1 MRVAFDEQIFAI
13 QPYGGISR
21 MFAELAQQFI
31 AERDLEVQL
40 LPLNAPVINRY
51 ALEHEDIRTNLAVWD
66 ARHEYHSL
74 ARYFMR
80 VRPRR
85 GQDIVHNTFYLP
97 HGLASYPGAK
107 RIVTIH
113 DMIPELLP
121 STRRRL
127 DFLTLKKHYVQR
139 ADHIIC
145 VSDATRRDLLDVY
158 PDIDAPI
165 SVIHHG
171 VHPRF
176 TPEAPRL
183 ADLPEDY
190 LLFVGNR
197 GTYKDANVLFE
208 AFAHIASTYPSLR
221 LVLVGG
227 GRVTSEETSLFR
239 NHHIT
244 DRIQQVNLSDDAMVS
259 AYAHARAFV
268 FPSRFEGFGIP
279 ALEAMASGTPTVL
292 ANTTSLPEVGG
303 SAALY
308 FSPGDAQDLANKLK
322 VILTDSAHAQQLSQ
336 AGLERA
342 AEFTWHRAA
351 QAHATT
357 YRQALAP

>member
-13 QPYGGISR
+13 QSYGGISR

-31 AERDLEVQL
+31 SEPDLGIQL

-51 ALEHEDIRTNLAVWD
+51 ALDQPDIRQHLAVRD
-66 ARHEYHSL
+66 AGHEYYSL

-113 DMIPELLP
+113 DMIPEMMP
-121 STRRRL
+121 ETRRRL

-139 ADHIIC
+139 ADHIVC
-145 VSDATRRDLLDVY
+145 VSDATKHNLLEIY
-158 PDIDAPI
+158 PNVEVPV
-165 SVIHHG
+165 SVVHHG

-176 TPEAPRL
+176 TPN
-183 ADLPEDY
+183 ADPITQLPSNY

-197 GTYKDANVLFE
+197 GGYKDADVLYR
-208 AFAHIASTYPSLR
+208 AFASISNDFPDLE

-227 GRVTSEETSLFR
+227 GPISGPERELLRTLSVDKQTR
-239 NHHIT
+239 
-244 DRIQQVNLSDDAMVS
+244 QVNLSDADMVG
-259 AYAHARAFV
+259 AYAHAQAFV

-279 ALEAMASGTPTVL
+279 ALEAMACGTPTIL
-292 ANTTSLPEVGG
+292 AAATSLPEVGG
-303 SAALY
+303 DTALY
-308 FSPGDAQDLANKLK
+308 FEPGKSDDLAAQLTTFLADPDLREALSKAG
-322 VILTDSAHAQQLSQ
+322 IL
-336 AGLERA
+336 RA
-342 AEFTWHRAA
+342 ASFTWHRSALS
-351 QAHATT
+351 HVNV
-357 YRQALAP
+357 YREVLAS

>member
-1 MRVAFDEQIFAI
+1 VRVAFDEQIFAI

-31 AERDLEVQL
+31 GEPDLGIQL

-51 ALEHEDIRTNLAVWD
+51 ALDHPDIRKHLAVRD
-66 ARHEYHSL
+66 AGHEYYSL

-80 VRPRR
+80 IRPRR

-113 DMIPELLP
+113 DMIPEMMP
-121 STRRRL
+121 ETRRRL

-145 VSDATRRDLLDVY
+145 VSEATKENLLEIY
-158 PDIDAPI
+158 PDVKAPV
-165 SVIHHG
+165 SVVHHG

-176 TPEAPRL
+176 TPDAAPL
-183 ADLPEDY
+183 NNLPANY

-197 GTYKDANVLFE
+197 GGYKDAQVLYR
-208 AFAHIASTYPSLR
+208 AFASIAQEFPDLD

-227 GRVTSEETSLFR
+227 GPLSTKERELLHALSIGQRTR
-239 NHHIT
+239 
-244 DRIQQVNLSDDAMVS
+244 QVNLTDADMVG
-259 AYAHARAFV
+259 AYAHAQAFV

-279 ALEAMASGTPTVL
+279 ALEAMACGTPTIL
-292 ANTTSLPEVGG
+292 ASATSLPEVGG
-303 SAALY
+303 DAAVY
-308 FSPGDAQDLANKLK
+308 FAPGNADELADRLRG
-322 VILTDSAHAQQLSQ
+322 ILTAPDKKTELSTAGQL
-336 AGLERA
+336 RA
-342 AEFTWHRAA
+342 ATFTWHHSAV
-351 QAHATT
+351 AHART
-357 YRQALAP
+357 YAQVLSP